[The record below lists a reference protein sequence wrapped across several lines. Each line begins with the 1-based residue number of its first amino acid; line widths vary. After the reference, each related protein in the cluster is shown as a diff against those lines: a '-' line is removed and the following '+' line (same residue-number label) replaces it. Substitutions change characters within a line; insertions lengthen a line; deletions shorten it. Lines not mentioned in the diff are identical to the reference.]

1 MARTLQQL
9 KESIEY
15 LIQHQGKDAP
25 VAAFIFTKEHVVEM
39 NEETMEGKYFSDD
52 FNAVILSKIENTYYI
67 AEKVNEC
74 ISDEIHHLKFVN
86 ECIADL
92 KIVAA
97 K

>member
-1 MARTLQQL
+1 MYRTLQQL

-39 NEETMEGKYFSDD
+39 NEETMKGKYFSDD
-52 FNAVILSKIENTYYI
+52 FNAKVLSEIDNTYNI

-74 ISDEIHHLKFVN
+74 IADEIHR
-86 ECIADL
+86 L